1 MSSARV
7 TSDDTS
13 LAITTSRT
21 TTGVLNY
28 GGVCHAMVYVPN
40 ESSITTLTFYP
51 IFVISGSDVIPSNAA
66 KDSTDT
72 AISLTVAANTA
83 TQMPLS
89 LSAAKRIAIVGN
101 AAGTIY
107 VQAKS

>member
-1 MSSARV
+1 MSAREV
-7 TSDDTS
+7 SDDTA

-21 TTGVLNY
+21 TTGVLPY
-28 GGVCHAMVYVPN
+28 QGVCHAMVYVPN
-40 ESSITTLTFYP
+40 GSTITTLTFYP
-51 IFVISGSDVIPSNAA
+51 IFVVSGSDVIPSTAA
-66 KDSTDT
+66 KDSSNAT
-72 AISLTVAANTA
+72 ISLTVAANTA

-89 LSAAKRIAIVGN
+89 LSAAKRIAIVGD